1 MISYYLLRKDGHL
14 DCYLGAPNFMLAAYN
29 QEVFEYLDAQYGKI
43 WRWEVPDGI
52 FGLDKSLESNL
63 IAHITVK
70 HLEVGVS
77 VCYLNEQGDTIVPY
91 GKYKFC
97 QTDTI
102 RHIGF
107 VYENKQNAR
116 IVCIDNQGK
125 ELFYVFKYDNGP
137 DYIREGLFRIMD
149 ENGLIGFADS
159 LGNVVIKPQFKFA
172 FPFKN
177 GRAKVTFTG
186 EEKTI
191 FNEEHH
197 EWVSN
202 EWQYINKKGELLP

>member
-1 MISYYLLRKDGHL
+1 M
-14 DCYLGAPNFMLAAYN
+14 C
-29 QEVFEYLDAQYGKI
+29 
-43 WRWEVPDGI
+43 
-52 FGLDKSLESNL
+52 SN
-63 IAHITVK
+63 T
-70 HLEVGVS
+70 
-77 VCYLNEQGDTIVPY
+77 
-91 GKYKFC
+91 
-97 QTDTI
+97 
-102 RHIGF
+102 
-107 VYENKQNAR
+107 
-116 IVCIDNQGK
+116 
-125 ELFYVFKYDNGP
+125 
-137 DYIREGLFRIMD
+137 IMD